1 MWMIVGLGNP
11 GTKYALTRHNVGFMA
26 ADLLLQSV
34 GKPHESTD
42 HKALVAKFKWEDESI
57 IVVKPQ
63 AFMNRSGES
72 VQPLMN
78 FYKVPPA
85 NLIVV
90 HDEVD
95 LPFGTM
101 KIQQNRGP
109 GGHNGI
115 KDISLQLG
123 TNEYTRVRLGVGRPA
138 NPQQEIAD
146 FVLSQFSKEELKQ
159 LPDFLNKACD
169 AIEMLVFDGYAKTA
183 SQFNG

>member
-1 MWMIVGLGNP
+1 MWIIVGLGNP

-26 ADLLLQSV
+26 VDLLLQSV
-34 GKPHESTD
+34 GRPRESID
-42 HKALVAKFKWEDESI
+42 HKALVAKFKWDDESI
-57 IVVKPQ
+57 LVVKPQ
-63 AFMNRSGES
+63 NFMNRSGES

-78 FYKVPPA
+78 FYKIPPA

-123 TNEYTRVRLGVGRPA
+123 TNEYTRVRLGIGRPTH
-138 NPQQEIAD
+138 PGQEIAD
-146 FVLSQFSKEELKQ
+146 FVLGQFTKEEFNQ
-159 LPDFLNKACD
+159 LTDFLNKACD
-169 AIEMLVFDGYAKTA
+169 AIESLVFEGTAKTA
-183 SQFNG
+183 TKFNT